1 MKLLIVLLTS
11 TLLSGCFWQTANH
24 SDLQKAAYFC
34 KGIENVEYLS
44 VRFEGTEKVK
54 CLDGT
59 YKHTADIKII
69 TEGNQ

>member
-34 KGIENVEYLS
+34 KGIENVESITVAL
-44 VRFEGTEKVK
+44 EGSEKIK

-59 YKHTADIKII
+59 VEFADNISIYKDTQ
-69 TEGNQ
+69 E